1 MIIVDP
7 INRTK
12 LFGLEK
18 YFSELVRLY
27 ENDILPNKILL
38 SGQKG
43 IGKATLAYHFI
54 NYVLSKKEEYK
65 YNTKNFE
72 IIPDNPSFKTILNKS
87 NPNFIL
93 LDIPVEKK
101 TIDLVQVRDLISNL
115 NKTSL
120 NEKPRF
126 ILIDNIEFLNLN
138 SINALLKI
146 IEEPSI
152 DIHFFLI
159 NNNKKILD
167 TLLSRCINFNIF
179 LNHKENLEIANNLLG
194 KKLDDIV
201 NFEFIN
207 YYFTPGK
214 IYKIVKFSQLNDY
227 DLKKLE
233 LKNFVQLIIKNNHYK
248 KDLLMKDLVFDFIE
262 LYLSKIN
269 FSLSYKINDKY
280 NYFIKKLSDYR
291 KYNLDE
297 ESFFIEFQEEILNG

>member
-1 MIIVDP
+1 MTIIDP

-27 ENDILPNKILL
+27 ENNILPNKILL

-65 YNTKNFE
+65 YNTKDFE

-101 TIDLVQVRDLISNL
+101 TIDLTQVRDLISNL

-152 DIHFFLI
+152 NIHFLLI

-201 NFEFIN
+201 NYELIN

-227 DLKKLE
+227 DLKKLD

-248 KDLLMKDLVFDFIE
+248 KDLLMKDLVYDFIE

-291 KYNLDE
+291 KFNLDE

>member
-1 MIIVDP
+1 MQIDKVISFIRSQKNGFFLIEV
-7 INRTK
+7 RTDSQLEAIENTLKDIFFEKQYEIDTSFFSIKPEDASKSISIEQIRK
-12 LFGLEK
+12 L
-18 YFSELVRLY
+18 
-27 ENDILPNKILL
+27 
-38 SGQKG
+38 
-43 IGKATLAYHFI
+43 
-54 NYVLSKKEEYK
+54 KKEFLHTNVLDLHKIIYLS
-65 YNTKNFE
+65 E
-72 IIPDNPSFKTILNKS
+72 INLLN
-87 NPNFIL
+87 N
-93 LDIPVEKK
+93 
-101 TIDLVQVRDLISNL
+101 
-115 NKTSL
+115 
-120 NEKPRF
+120 
-126 ILIDNIEFLNLN
+126 N

-152 DIHFFLI
+152 NIHFFLI

-201 NFEFIN
+201 NYELIN

-214 IYKIVKFSQLNDY
+214 IYKIVKFAQLNDF
-227 DLKKLE
+227 DLKKLD

-280 NYFIKKLSDYR
+280 NYFIKRLSDYQ
-291 KYNLDE
+291 KFNLDE

>member
-1 MIIVDP
+1 MTIIDP
-7 INRTK
+7 INRIK

-18 YFSELVRLY
+18 FFSELVRLY
-27 ENDILPNKILL
+27 ESNILPNKILL
-38 SGQKG
+38 SGQKS

-54 NYVLSKKEEYK
+54 NYALSKKEEYK

-93 LDIPVEKK
+93 LDILAEKK
-101 TIDLVQVRDLISNL
+101 TIDLTQVRDLISNL

-152 DIHFFLI
+152 NTHFFLI
-159 NNNKKILD
+159 NNNIKILD

-179 LNHKENLEIANNLLG
+179 LNHKENLEVANNLLG

-201 NFEFIN
+201 NYELIN

-214 IYKIVKFSQLNDY
+214 IYKLVKFSQLNDY
-227 DLKKLE
+227 DLKKLN

-248 KDLLMKDLVFDFIE
+248 KDLLMKDLVYDFIE

-280 NYFIKKLSDYR
+280 NYFIKKLTDYR
-291 KYNLDE
+291 KFNLDE